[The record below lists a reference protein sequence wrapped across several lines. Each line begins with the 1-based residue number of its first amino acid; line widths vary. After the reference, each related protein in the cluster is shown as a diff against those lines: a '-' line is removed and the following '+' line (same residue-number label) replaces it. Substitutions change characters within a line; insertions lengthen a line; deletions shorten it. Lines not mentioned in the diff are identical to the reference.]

1 MSTGAGWLSRPS
13 AWWLVL
19 ANLIPIYGVLQF
31 GWSVGE
37 LLLLYWLETVVI
49 GVFGIAKLVGARRER
64 GTPGRTFLSR
74 LPKAA
79 FFCIHF
85 GGFSAAHLL
94 FLREVFDVP
103 GLDRFLLYATVGLA
117 ASHAFSFLSNYIG
130 KREFIT
136 EDETQ
141 FMLAPYGRVVIMH
154 VVVIAGAALVEKT
167 GSTFPALLLLI
178 ALKTV
183 VDLAAHIREHRK
195 AAEKRAADL
204 SERDE
209 ALSEALDLAS
219 QAQSVSD

>member
-1 MSTGAGWLSRPS
+1 MSTGTGWLSRAS
-13 AWWLVL
+13 AWWLIF

-49 GVFGIAKLVGARRER
+49 GVFGIAKLVGARRKR
-64 GTPGRTFLSR
+64 GIPWWTVFSR
-74 LPKAA
+74 LPKAI

-103 GLDRFLLYATVGLA
+103 ELDRFLLYAVLGLA
-117 ASHAFSFLSNYIG
+117 ASHAFSFLSNYLG

-195 AAEKRAADL
+195 AEAKRVAEL
-204 SERDE
+204 SDRNA
-209 ALSEALDLAS
+209 ALSEALGLAA
-219 QAQSVSD
+219 QARGVSD